1 MKEKI
6 LAALLAAL
14 MLLGTLPAAGS
25 AEPETG
31 PAEAEALP
39 AETEL
44 QEPEAP
50 ALDGVSY
57 IDSVQVDIRRP
68 EAGGT
73 YTPGSLVSVPAGS
86 ACEVEYACFLLST
99 DPWDESTDGMTM
111 EAGKTYELL
120 VVLKAD
126 DAYDYADSCS
136 VGVSGASDWRV
147 GDIYNA
153 PEGVAYSALELYAY
167 VTPEGGGAPAFTG
180 MISRVTIDVTPPLGG
195 ASASGAPGV
204 TVPEGQGYVLE
215 TARWQDAA
223 GSELPGDAVFRAG
236 ETYFLHVLLIADPDC
251 WWNQIGPSDGELY
264 ERYGSMVTTVNG
276 GELMNGYLSTTNSTL
291 GSWAEGVIAVKAA
304 EAPAGLVQFIRLG
317 FSIPEAGASFD
328 GRQPVPAVQAP
339 EGGGFRVLEAYWV
352 DPADGEEPLSIP
364 FDFEAGETYA
374 AAVVLEPEE
383 GFFFDEENT
392 NSVSVENAIP
402 DWFRLEDGRAYLTF
416 QFDVEE
422 PVQPGPP
429 VTMFAV
435 WISDTEGTLNRGGG
449 YTVSF
454 TVEDPDLYGQMEEDP
469 WEGMDGSVVF
479 RAANN
484 IFVPESTQVTLTAK
498 PDAGYVF
505 RGWYPGDEEN
515 VGQTGRYYG
524 EERISDQA
532 VYVFTPAPGSSL
544 CAVFEKAAPGSPGDV
559 NGDGLVNRVDRIC
572 MARALAGV
580 SGYALPGADAGDLN
594 GDGAVTAADRAI
606 LARTLARTLAR

>member
-39 AETEL
+39 AEAEAW
-44 QEPEAP
+44 EPEAP
-50 ALDGVSY
+50 AQDGASY
-57 IDSVQVDIRRP
+57 IESVQVDIQRP

-73 YTPGSLVSVPAGS
+73 YAPRSMVSVPAGS
-86 ACEVEYACFLLST
+86 AYEVEYACFLLST
-99 DPWDESTDGMTM
+99 DPWEESTEGMPM
-111 EAGKTYELL
+111 EAGKTCELL
-120 VVLKAD
+120 IVLKAD
-126 DAYDYADSCS
+126 DAYDFSDSCS

-147 GDIYNA
+147 GDIYNT
-153 PEGVAYSALELYAY
+153 PESGGYSALELYAY
-167 VTPEGGGAPAFTG
+167 VTPEEAGAPAFTG
-180 MISRVTIDVTPPLGG
+180 MISKVTIDVTPPLEGG
-195 ASASGAPGV
+195 PTAGAPRV
-204 TVPEGQGYVLE
+204 TVPEGQGYAIE
-215 TARWQDAA
+215 TAQWQDAA
-223 GSELPGDAVFRAG
+223 GNELPWDAVFQAG
-236 ETYFLHVLLIADPDC
+236 ETYCLRVRLSADPDC
-251 WWNQIGPSDGELY
+251 WWNQISPSDGEAY
-264 ERYGSMVTTVNG
+264 ERYGSLVTTVNG
-276 GELMNGYLSTTNSTL
+276 GELMNDGRLSAVNSTD
-291 GSWAEGVIAVKAA
+291 GSWAEAVIAVKAA

-317 FSIPEAGASFD
+317 FALPEAGASFD

-339 EGGGFRVLEAYWV
+339 DGGGFRVLEAYWV

-392 NSVSVENAIP
+392 SSVSVENAIP

-559 NGDGLVNRVDRIC
+559 NGDGPVNRVDRIC
-572 MARALAGV
+572 LARALAGV
-580 SGYALPGADAGDLN
+580 SGFPMPGADAGDLN
-594 GDGAVTAADRAI
+594 GDGAVTAADRAA
-606 LARTLARTLAR
+606 LARTLAR